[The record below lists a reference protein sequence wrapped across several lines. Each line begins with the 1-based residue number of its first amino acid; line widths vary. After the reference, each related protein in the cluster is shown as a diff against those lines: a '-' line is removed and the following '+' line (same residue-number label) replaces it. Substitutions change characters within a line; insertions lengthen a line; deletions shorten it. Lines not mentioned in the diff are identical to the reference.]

1 MCIVNC
7 PLMFC
12 VFFYCCRLQLEK
24 AYKLC
29 SPCKKVL
36 QIKLYK
42 EKETLLGSKLL
53 STRTTEKKNPKHEK
67 QKRMLKMFI
76 NSTSLI
82 IALILFILVSFEFYK
97 NLILR
102 CQNLLS
108 TINNIQQIALGLLE
122 TVYSIIEMKTR
133 MTFPSLRGYFYNIY
147 KMKLMPKSFNLGH
160 INIDQVNLLT
170 QKALGTFVCFLQTI
184 GLIWNVNS
192 LKNTIT
198 IDLLWLVF
206 AAATLDLA
214 LEPIYLSLIK
224 VSATINVIF
233 CLFCCCIMSSKFI

>member
-1 MCIVNC
+1 
-7 PLMFC
+7 
-12 VFFYCCRLQLEK
+12 
-24 AYKLC
+24 
-29 SPCKKVL
+29 
-36 QIKLYK
+36 
-42 EKETLLGSKLL
+42 
-53 STRTTEKKNPKHEK
+53 
-67 QKRMLKMFI
+67 
-76 NSTSLI
+76 
-82 IALILFILVSFEFYK
+82 
-97 NLILR
+97 
-102 CQNLLS
+102 
-108 TINNIQQIALGLLE
+108 
-122 TVYSIIEMKTR
+122 
-133 MTFPSLRGYFYNIY
+133 
-147 KMKLMPKSFNLGH
+147 MPKSFNLGH